1 MRNHPP
7 ALFRFAVCSSS
18 PVGAPISIHKNKGVD
33 HWAAFGDHALLF
45 HPQKSELPL
54 LDVSDGDL
62 MAKIYKD
69 NGSGWIKI
77 AVVRDPVTRLLSAY
91 LDFVLARRAGKSSD
105 DNDHHDRQ
113 RHRSLLAENEEL
125 AWLDGVGKHRQQQGE
140 EFKEKEDNLV
150 IYGEGT
156 GEGARRGEG
165 QEKAGADVDS
175 GGVSRKVTEEPPLDE
190 EAGEGNRARAV
201 AERGTHSVVVPTF
214 PELVD
219 ILTRAMSIAPVAFK
233 PMSGMCGIGQ
243 SPFDTVIP
251 FETLQVCGAA
261 F

>member
-1 MRNHPP
+1 MDNHPP
-7 ALFRFAVCSSS
+7 YLSPLAVCSSS
-18 PVGAPISIHKNKGVD
+18 PVAAPIYIHKNKGVD
-33 HWAAFGDHALLF
+33 HWAAFGDRALLF

-69 NGSGWIKI
+69 NGGGWIKI

-91 LDFVLARRAGKSSD
+91 LDFVLARQEGSSS
-105 DNDHHDRQ
+105 DHHDRQ
-113 RHRSLLAENEEL
+113 WHRSLPAENEEL
-125 AWLDGVGKHRQQQGE
+125 AWLDGLGRHRQQQGK
-140 EFKEKEDNLV
+140 EFKEKEENV
-150 IYGEGT
+150 VVYGEGT

-165 QEKAGADVDS
+165 QEKEGGDVDL
-175 GGVSRKVTEEPPLDE
+175 GGVSRKETEQPPLDE

-201 AERGTHSVVVPTF
+201 AESGMHSVVVPTF
-214 PELVD
+214 PEFVD
-219 ILTRAMSIAPVAFK
+219 LLTRAMSIAPVAFK
-233 PMSGMCGIGQ
+233 PMSGMCGIRQ
-243 SPFDTVIP
+243 SPFDTVIT